1 MDSSSPSRRR
11 REHDFAL
18 DFVNLPIDA
27 QLDVLEYT
35 RSADIADLL
44 VLSRNFIVAAND
56 TRGMNRM
63 LRRLSEHTRH
73 EYPFLIAE
81 LP

>member
-1 MDSSSPSRRR
+1 MGSSSLSRRR
-11 REHDFAL
+11 REHDFTL

-35 RSADIADLL
+35 GSADIADML

-73 EYPFLIAE
+73 DYPFLIAE